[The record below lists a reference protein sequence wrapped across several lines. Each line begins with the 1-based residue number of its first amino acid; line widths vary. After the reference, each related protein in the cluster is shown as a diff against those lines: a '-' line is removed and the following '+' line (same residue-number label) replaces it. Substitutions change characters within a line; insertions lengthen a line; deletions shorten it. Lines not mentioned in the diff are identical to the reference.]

1 MKRRRDLIIANVAA
15 LLVLLFV
22 LLIGWGQEAA
32 FGLVVLV
39 ILDVLVLIRERTSRP
54 REGSSPE
61 DGQPPDA

>member
-32 FGLVVLV
+32 FGLAVLV
-39 ILDVLVLIRERTSRP
+39 ILDVIVLLRERSSRSKV
-54 REGSSPE
+54 GSSPE
-61 DGQPPDA
+61 DGPPPDA